1 MNILSNII
9 DVSSQVLILF
19 SLMMVGLVFGKLKI
33 FTDDGIKQLTKLLF
47 TVVTV
52 CIIIHSFVSVEFSS
66 KRLNEMLYMFL
77 TCLIATT
84 LGFVFTLPLYRKTTV
99 ARRSALKFASVFSNC
114 GFMAI
119 PLAQGLFGEEGVF
132 LVSIFMCT
140 FQILI
145 WTLGIYIIN
154 QGKGGISVKKIFL
167 NPGVIGIVIGIALFF
182 LRIKLPYI
190 IASPVGF
197 MADLNTPL
205 AMVITGYYLKNLK
218 LKLDKEDIYVG
229 ICCLLRLAVIPL
241 LTFGIMYLIGLR
253 GTLLCCAVLPAAAPS
268 ASNTT
273 LFSVMFGGDGDYA
286 SRVVSVT
293 TLLSLFTIPLI
304 MALVQ
309 SV

>member
-1 MNILSNII
+1 MNILSNVV

-19 SLMMVGLVFGKLKI
+19 SLMMVGLVFGKLKL
-33 FTDDGIKQLTKLLF
+33 FTDEGIKQMTKLLF
-47 TVVTV
+47 NVVTV
-52 CIIIHSFVSVEFSS
+52 CIIINSFVTVEFSS
-66 KRLNEMLYMFL
+66 QRVTEMLFMFL

-84 LGFVFTLPLYRKTTV
+84 LGFLLTLPIYRKTTV
-99 ARRSALKFASVFSNC
+99 KRRSVLKFASVFSNC

-140 FQILI
+140 FQILV
-145 WTLGIYIIN
+145 WTLGIFIIN
-154 QGKGGISVKKIFL
+154 EGKGGISLKKIVI
-167 NPGVIGIVIGIALFF
+167 NPGVIGIIIGITLFF
-182 LRIKLPYI
+182 LKVKLPYI

-197 MADLNTPL
+197 MSDLNTPL

-218 LKLDKEDIYVG
+218 LKFTGDDIYVAM
-229 ICCLLRLAVIPL
+229 CCVIRLVIVPL
-241 LTFGIMYLIGLR
+241 ITFGIMYLIGLR
-253 GTLLCCAVLPAAAPS
+253 GTILCCAVLPAAAPS

-273 LFSVMFGGDGDYA
+273 LFAVTFGGDGDYA
-286 SRVVSVT
+286 SRIVSIS